1 MQIEHLRYFIAL
13 SNYKSITKTSHHL
26 NTTPQNVSRIL
37 KSLEA
42 EMDCDLFIRTNE
54 GVTLTLEG
62 EHFCAFAKST
72 VYQYDKLHSD
82 IQFKK
87 KERENLQEIVL
98 YSNNVVN
105 EIILNDILTA
115 FYSAYSTIL
124 VKNVIVDWK
133 KGYDHLQQT
142 PNAMGFLCYIPEANQ
157 LEDFNATPALSTT
170 PVAIM
175 SKNHTLA
182 CRNAISVNDL
192 INHKLILLSQSS
204 ITDTEVYY
212 FLNKDALTSNIS
224 ITNSGNLKSCYQLAT
239 NNDFI
244 CPGSL
249 ESFRRQDPKLCE
261 HLVALPIINFTT
273 TTQALI
279 TPKSMIE
286 GSSLHLLY
294 SFILNYLQKP
304 LLT

>member
-1 MQIEHLRYFIAL
+1 MQIEHLRSFIAL
-13 SNYKSITKTSHHL
+13 SNYKFITKTSHYL

-37 KSLEA
+37 KNLET

-87 KERENLQEIVL
+87 RERENLQEIVL
-98 YSNNVVN
+98 FSNNVVN

-124 VKNVIVDWK
+124 VKNIIVDWK
-133 KGYDHLQQT
+133 KGYDYLQQT

-157 LEDFNATPALSTT
+157 LKDFDSTPALSTT

-175 SKNHTLA
+175 SKSHPLA
-182 CRNAISVNDL
+182 CHNAISVNDL

-204 ITDTEVYY
+204 ITDTEAYY
-212 FLNKDALTSNIS
+212 FLNRDALTSNIS
-224 ITNSGNLKSCYQLAT
+224 ITNSGNLKSCYQLAA

-249 ESFRRQDPKLCE
+249 ESFRRQDSKLCE
-261 HLVALPIINFTT
+261 HLIALPLINFTT

-279 TPKSMIE
+279 TPKSMTE
-286 GSSLHLLY
+286 GSPLHLLY